1 MGLCG
6 CRRGCGIVCCQ
17 LRIGASEQVGL
28 GEGCGMRA
36 ACGTRC
42 FSACVVRA
50 LLCTSTPV
58 ESYAIITRFSLA
70 LTIQTT
76 RLLLTA
82 DKPLLEN
89 RAGRRTLGGEV
100 YHFTL
105 RALQGLHVPLALLWC
120 RTKPVGAEHAGTG
133 RLTHQQPFLLRF
145 LGSAAP
151 GFLGRGMLED
161 YESASIG
168 MPLQRYKPGQGC
180 TSRRGSPGWSV
191 PEVDKMPS

>member
-1 MGLCG
+1 
-6 CRRGCGIVCCQ
+6 
-17 LRIGASEQVGL
+17 
-28 GEGCGMRA
+28 MRA
-36 ACGTRC
+36 ACGTPRC
-42 FSACVVRA
+42 FSACIVRA
-50 LLCTSTPV
+50 LLCTSTPI

-82 DKPLLEN
+82 DKPLLED
-89 RAGRRTLGGEV
+89 RAGRRTLGEV

-105 RALQGLHVPLALLWC
+105 RALQGLHVPLALSWY
-120 RTKPVGAEHAGTG
+120 TIKSVGVEHAGAG

-168 MPLQRYKPGQGC
+168 MPLQRYEPGQGC
-180 TSRRGSPGWSV
+180 TSRRGSPSWSV